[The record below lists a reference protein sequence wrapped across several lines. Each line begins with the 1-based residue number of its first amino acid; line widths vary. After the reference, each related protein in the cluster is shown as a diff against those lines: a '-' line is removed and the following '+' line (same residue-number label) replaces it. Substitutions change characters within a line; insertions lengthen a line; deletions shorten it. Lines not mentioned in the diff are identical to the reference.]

1 MPYNINISNLN
12 YNNIITRN
20 EVHMNKVF
28 DNEKQKQEYIEEEKL
43 KFFQW
48 GRIFFKLIS
57 VMIIICLII
66 LLYDAVVDIMD
77 ANIR

>member
-1 MPYNINISNLN
+1 
-12 YNNIITRN
+12 
-20 EVHMNKVF
+20 MNKVF

-66 LLYDAVVDIMD
+66 LLYDTVVDIMD